1 MIFYFSATGNS
12 LYAANKLAESESTA
26 CVSVT
31 DFLKDENGA
40 NRYAEQMKGE
50 KAVGFVFPVYFCGLP
65 EIVSE
70 FLAKLPL
77 RPAEGKYLFLVL
89 TYGAMAGNA
98 AAFVQKELSK
108 KGLSLSA
115 SYAVLTIDSYLPMF
129 PLPEETEMERI
140 LAGEEEQLVQ
150 ICDNVK
156 RREMNTDYVSHG
168 TGAAIITAIMRSA
181 YHRAKKT
188 SKFILTD
195 ACTGCGQCERICP
208 SDAIRM
214 ENKKPVW
221 VKGDCTLCLGCL
233 HRCPAGAIAYG
244 KKTAGRERYCKR
256 TADYKD

>member
-140 LAGEEEQLVQ
+140 LAGEEAQLVQ
-150 ICDNVK
+150 ICDEVR
-156 RREMNTDYVSHG
+156 RREMNTDHVSHG
-168 TGAAIITAIMRSA
+168 LLAALITAIMRSS
-181 YHRAKKT
+181 YHRAQKT
-188 SKFILTD
+188 SKFILSDT
-195 ACTGCGQCERICP
+195 CTGCGLCERICP
-208 SDAIRM
+208 DSAIRM
-214 ENKKPVW
+214 DNGKPVW
-221 VKGDCTLCLGCL
+221 EKSDCTLCLGCL
-233 HRCPAGAIAYG
+233 HRCPARAIDYG
-244 KKTAGRERYCKR
+244 KKTAGKERYRKR
-256 TADYKD
+256 VADLKG